1 MDIKQVFELVNQTSE
16 EVLGRSDILKDDLTG
31 VVQLGDE
38 VFNQGAVDRYVKSL
52 VNRIGKVIFVNR
64 LYQGGAPK
72 VLMDSWQYGSILE
85 KIQTDLPNAQENETW
100 ELEDK
105 TSYDPNIFYQP
116 KVKAKFFNNMVTFEV
131 NISITE
137 KQVKQS
143 FTSATQLNAFVS
155 MIYTSVENTMTI
167 KIDSL
172 IMRTIDNFIGETIY
186 NEYQGGDL
194 TAKSTVKAVNLLK
207 LYNTEKGTTLT
218 AEKCLTDKEFLKFA
232 TREMSLYID
241 RMKLMSSLFNV
252 SGKDRF
258 TPTDRL
264 HVVLLSNFTSS
275 QKAYLQSDTYH
286 KELVSLPNYETI
298 PYWQGSGKTFAFDDV
313 SKINIKTSSG
323 HDIEAKGILGV
334 MFDRYSLGVNNYER
348 RVTTNYNP
356 KAEFYTNFY
365 KFDCRYFNDLDENFV
380 VFFVA

>member
-1 MDIKQVFELVNQTSE
+1 MDIKQVYELVNQTSG
-16 EVLGRSDILKDDLTG
+16 EVLGRTDILKDDLTG

-38 VFNQGAVDRYVKSL
+38 IFNQGAVDRYVKSL

-72 VLMDSWQYGSILE
+72 VLMDSWMYGSILE

-186 NEYQGGDL
+186 NEYKGGDL

-334 MFDRYSLGVNNYER
+334 NNYER

>member
-1 MDIKQVFELVNQTSE
+1 MDIKQVYELVNQTSG
-16 EVLGRSDILKDDLTG
+16 EVLGRTDILKDDLTG

-186 NEYQGGDL
+186 NEYKGTDL

-334 MFDRYSLGVNNYER
+334 MFDRYSLGVSNYER

>member
-85 KIQTDLPNAQENETW
+85 KIQTDLPMAQENETW

-275 QKAYLQSDTYH
+275 QKAYLQSDT
-286 KELVSLPNYETI
+286 
-298 PYWQGSGKTFAFDDV
+298 
-313 SKINIKTSSG
+313 
-323 HDIEAKGILGV
+323 
-334 MFDRYSLGVNNYER
+334 
-348 RVTTNYNP
+348 
-356 KAEFYTNFY
+356 
-365 KFDCRYFNDLDENFV
+365 
-380 VFFVA
+380 